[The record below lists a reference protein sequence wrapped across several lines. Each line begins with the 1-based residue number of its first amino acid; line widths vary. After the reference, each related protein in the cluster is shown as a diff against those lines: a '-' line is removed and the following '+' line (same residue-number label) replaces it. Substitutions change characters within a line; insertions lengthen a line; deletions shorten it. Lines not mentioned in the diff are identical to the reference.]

1 MPEVTRFVARLAGAA
16 ALNPRT
22 YEEVEA
28 DRGATGQAI
37 AVVLLASLATAVGLP
52 GVDPLSPMSLAVG
65 LAGALAGWIAWAI
78 LTYTI
83 GTRLLPE
90 PQTRADAGELLR
102 TLAFAASP
110 GLLRVLGAVPPLA
123 VTVYAVTAV
132 WMLAAMI
139 VAVRQA
145 LDYRSTARAAAVC
158 IIGWAVSLVL
168 AALIAFAF
176 AQPVS

>member
-1 MPEVTRFVARLAGAA
+1 MPASTHFAARIVGAA
-16 ALNPRT
+16 ALNPRI

-28 DRGATGQAI
+28 DRGATAQAI
-37 AVVLLASLATAVGLP
+37 VVVLLASVATAIGLP
-52 GVDPLSPMSLAVG
+52 GVDPLSPVSIGVG
-65 LAGALAGWIAWAI
+65 LAGAIAGWIAWAI

-110 GLLRVLGAVPPLA
+110 GMLRVLGVIPQLA
-123 VTVYAVTAV
+123 VAVYAVTAV

-145 LDYRSTARAAAVC
+145 LDYRSTVRAAAVC